1 MPGLTPRE
9 VLEIV
14 AVASIIIATLYKL
27 ASLYHH
33 TRRWNGLGKALRDE
47 KWTYVAAWAW
57 LLLKEYWAP
66 LDRTGVFV
74 VLAVAVVIA
83 EIRVT
88 LFVPRVWIRHDR
100 PPGGPTV

>member
-1 MPGLTPRE
+1 MPELNPRE
-9 VLEIV
+9 IMEIV
-14 AVASIIIATLYKL
+14 AVASIILATLYKL

-47 KWTYVAAWAW
+47 KWTYVAAWSW
-57 LLLKEYWAP
+57 LILKEYIP
-66 LDRTGVFV
+66 VLDHTTVFV
-74 VLAVAVVIA
+74 ILAVAVVIA

-100 PPGGPTV
+100 PPGGPMI